1 MEKDFKNIDDL
12 LRNSLNGFE
21 KKPSEGV
28 WKGILSALP
37 GKGFYG
43 LLSSKILWSFLGILV
58 FLSII
63 LFFNYDFNSSTNNLN
78 SIEQQKPQK
87 EDDQNIKPDEE
98 SIDKSSAKSAE
109 VGIGS
114 QKEAGKT
121 NNPIDSN
128 ERNLLSQRT
137 IITSDVSSLESDISL
152 QQTTSGYKKIGEA
165 NDQKKETYLLTGYY
179 PFLMKGTFNRPLLT
193 EYPVMLKPGYINSR
207 DITLTYHLP
216 GTSPAVHDDYG
227 KKQKLLYG
235 IHFVPELIFPES
247 DKINKGI
254 GIELTGRYI
263 MNDFYLETGL
273 GFNVS
278 DDDGQ
283 YKIDYEQYDSI
294 GYYYK
299 VNSFTIDESTGKPI
313 FNTDLESVY
322 DTVDYTTSESTRNT
336 YTYLYLPLYAG
347 VKLYEFR
354 RLSLNLQAGIIYS
367 IMIGQHEPEAS
378 YTNDNATRITITNE
392 NPSRISSNWI
402 VAASVG
408 LQYQISPSLGLN
420 IEPMIKYYLKPV
432 YEQRYDPKSTF
443 GTGLRVGLYVKF

>member
-12 LRNSLNGFE
+12 LRNSLNDFE
-21 KKPSEGV
+21 KKPSERV
-28 WKGILSALP
+28 WKGILSGLP
-37 GKGFYG
+37 PKGFIG
-43 LLSSKILWSFLGILV
+43 ILSSKILWSVLGILV
-58 FLSII
+58 FVTMI
-63 LFFNYDFNSSTNNLN
+63 LFFNYNFNSLTNNMN
-78 SIEQQKPQK
+78 SAEQQKSLK
-87 EDDQNIKPDEE
+87 DNEQNIKLEEE
-98 SIDKSSAKSAE
+98 SVENSSAKSTD
-109 VGIGS
+109 VIIGN
-114 QKEAGKT
+114 QKEMGKT
-121 NNPIDSN
+121 NDPGENN
-128 ERNLLSQRT
+128 EVNLVSQNT
-137 IITSDVSSLESDISL
+137 NKASGVSSLESLFSKR
-152 QQTTSGYKKIGEA
+152 QTTEGYEENALA

-179 PFLMKGTFNRPLLT
+179 PFLMKGTFNQQLLT
-193 EYPVMLKPGYINSR
+193 EYPVMLKPNYINSR
-207 DITLTYHLP
+207 NRNLAYHLP
-216 GTSPAVHDDYG
+216 GTNPSAHDDYG

-235 IHFVPELIFPES
+235 INFVPELIFPGS

-263 MNDFYLETGL
+263 MNDFYLETGF

-367 IMIGQHEPEAS
+367 VMIGQHEPEAS
-378 YTNDNATRITITNE
+378 YANDNATRITITNE

-408 LQYQISPSLGLN
+408 LQYQISPTLDLN
-420 IEPMIKYYLKPV
+420 IEPMVKYYFKPV
-432 YEQRYDPKSTF
+432 YERRYDIKATF
-443 GTGLRVGLYVKF
+443 GAGLRVGLYFKF

>member
-12 LRNSLNGFE
+12 LRNSLNDFE

-28 WKGILSALP
+28 WKGILSAIP
-37 GKGFYG
+37 PKGFIG
-43 LLSSKILWSFLGILV
+43 ILSSKILWSVLGILV
-58 FLSII
+58 FVTMI
-63 LFFNYDFNSSTNNLN
+63 LFFNYDFNSSTNNLD
-78 SIEQQKPQK
+78 STEQQKPLK
-87 EDDQNIKPDEE
+87 DNDQNIKLEEE
-98 SIDKSSAKSAE
+98 SVENSFAKSAN
-109 VGIGS
+109 VKIGNP
-114 QKEAGKT
+114 KEMGKT
-121 NNPIDSN
+121 NDPGESN
-128 ERNLLSQRT
+128 EVNRVSQNT
-137 IITSDVSSLESDISL
+137 NKVSGDSLYESVFSK
-152 QQTTSGYKKIGEA
+152 QQTTEGFTLA
-165 NDQKKETYLLTGYY
+165 NDEKKETYLHTGYY
-179 PFLMKGTFNRPLLT
+179 PFLMKGTFNQQLLT

-207 DITLTYHLP
+207 NSNLTYHLP
-216 GTSPAVHDDYG
+216 GTNPDAHDDYG

-235 IHFVPELIFPES
+235 IHIVPELIFPGS

-299 VNSFTIDESTGKPI
+299 VNSFAIDEITGQPVY
-313 FNTDLESVY
+313 NTGVEAVF
-322 DTVDYTTSESTRNT
+322 DTVNYNTSESTRNT

-347 VKLYEFR
+347 VKLYEFK

-367 IMIGQHEPEAS
+367 VLISQHEPDAS
-378 YTNDNATRITITNE
+378 YTNDQATRITITNE

-402 VAASVG
+402 GAASLG
-408 LQYQISPSLGLN
+408 LQYQISPTLHLN
-420 IEPMIKYYLKPV
+420 IEPMLKYYFKPV
-432 YEQRYDPKSTF
+432 YERRYDPKATF
-443 GTGLRVGLYVKF
+443 GAGLRVGLYFKF